1 MMKKENTSVLC
12 ADKRKEYENCR
23 LEVIS
28 FDGKDVM
35 TTSGGLND
43 DVGGIHDDWFEDDVW
58 DSKFQ
63 IGGTGK

>member
-1 MMKKENTSVLC
+1 MKKENTSVLC
-12 ADKRKEYENCR
+12 ANKRKEYEDCR

-35 TTSGGLND
+35 TTSGDSND
-43 DVGGIHDDWFEDDVW
+43 DYGGIHDEWMKKEMHEF
-58 DSKFQ
+58 KFQ

>member
-12 ADKRKEYENCR
+12 ADKRKEYEDCR

-35 TTSGGLND
+35 TKSGDPND
-43 DVGGIHDDWFEDDVW
+43 DCGGIHDDWY
-58 DSKFQ
+58 KN
-63 IGGTGK
+63 T